1 MEKYGG
7 VSFPRGSRGVH
18 FEPMLDDHGSVR
30 RVSPAAVMGVLE
42 RGIFM
47 PLSPAVVNVREF
59 FYREQTGRHDD
70 GDVAVWRWAREGCI
84 SAVLRWAWCRRACSC
99 MWLSSKLAAHEYR
112 RFLFEATPANVPEL
126 KRGPCPNGRNVWGLD
141 KSAPAFLDFGV
152 RALQLSHTTPCLRR
166 ERLNVRR
173 LVLYPRRAAAAAEN
187 YRNEMRSRHAR
198 YGCAFGCTIA
208 APRSSLAM
216 APTYAR
222 WRSTLHNS
230 FFAFLRPSQSRGATC
245 RPRDSEIHSCSREAT
260 PSLPRCASLFLL
272 FSIKQDPGLGT
283 TAKLVY
289 ARALV
294 LFTARSNANLT
305 IMGVVVMRPA
315 LLCQLGGREMTRDT
329 RNRKVGFI
337 LRPGL
342 YSVYTLHTR
351 LYLAI
356 LIFVPLIH
364 VGVQVASCSS
374 PYR

>member
-1 MEKYGG
+1 
-7 VSFPRGSRGVH
+7 
-18 FEPMLDDHGSVR
+18 MLDDHGSVR
-30 RVSPAAVMGVLE
+30 RIWPAAVMGILE
-42 RGIFM
+42 RGILM
-47 PLSPAVVNVREF
+47 PLGPALVNVREF
-59 FYREQTGRHDD
+59 FYRALAGRHDD
-70 GDVAVWRWAREGCI
+70 ESVAVWRWAWEGCI

-99 MWLSSKLAAHEYR
+99 MWLRSKLAVHECR
-112 RFLFEATPANVPEL
+112 RFLFEATPANGPAL

-141 KSAPAFLDFGV
+141 KSAPEFLVFGV
-152 RALQLSHTTPCLRR
+152 RALQPSHTTPCVRR
-166 ERLNVRR
+166 ERHNVRR

-198 YGCAFGCTIA
+198 SGSAFGCTAA

-216 APTYAR
+216 APRYAR

-245 RPRDSEIHSCSREAT
+245 RSRGPEIHSWFKEAI
-260 PSLPRCASLFLL
+260 PSPPTCASLFLL
-272 FSIKQDPGLGT
+272 FSIKQDPGLAT
-283 TAKLVY
+283 TTKLVY
-289 ARALV
+289 VRALI
-294 LFTARSNANLT
+294 LSTARSNANLT

-356 LIFVPLIH
+356 IILDFLIH